1 MVGVAPES
9 DDGSRR
15 RLPQWMLGIS
25 SAGQARKPSNG
36 KEEGPAS
43 YETETLGE
51 NSHILV
57 KCETKRRKRK
67 SAEQDADYEA
77 NVPENKCSGLGR
89 RKVQESGAPERQ
101 KAKETLGENSH
112 VLVKCET
119 KRRKRNSNEQ
129 DAECDGTFP
138 EKNCNGH
145 GRRKVQESD
154 APKKEKAKGSSCG
167 SDEEL
172 EVRTWTDDDVEL
184 TVEDLVIIA
193 EEYIRADGNI
203 NQEEE
208 ASNQECES
216 DSRFPEIVSSG
227 NELEDSADAQICNRR
242 SLIADTT
249 TFKPNRSLASKG
261 IGLNSG
267 GTGDPA
273 QDMLDLFLGPLMKKT
288 VEKESESRFLTED
301 VTFAHEIIR
310 ESHSN
315 VVKEGIA
322 PIMKKKSSLKDKVAM
337 FLD

>member
-15 RLPQWMLGIS
+15 RLPQWMLGLS
-25 SAGQARKPSNG
+25 SAGQVRKPSNG

-43 YETETLGE
+43 NETETLGE
-51 NSHILV
+51 NSRVLV

-67 SAEQDADYEA
+67 SIKQDADYEA
-77 NVPENKCSGLGR
+77 KFPENKCSD
-89 RKVQESGAPERQ
+89 
-101 KAKETLGENSH
+101 LGEEKFRS
-112 VLVKCET
+112 L
-119 KRRKRNSNEQ
+119 

-154 APKKEKAKGSSCG
+154 ALKKEKAKGSSCG
-167 SDEEL
+167 NDEEL
-172 EVRTWTDDDVEL
+172 EVRTSTDDDVEL

-249 TFKPNRSLASKG
+249 TFKPNVSLAS
-261 IGLNSG
+261 
-267 GTGDPA
+267 
-273 QDMLDLFLGPLMKKT
+273 PLMKKT

-310 ESHSN
+310 ESRSN
-315 VVKEGIA
+315 VVREGIT
-322 PIMKKKSSLKDKVAM
+322 PIMKKKSSLKDKVAC
-337 FLD
+337 FLTESGILNC

>member
-25 SAGQARKPSNG
+25 SAGQVRKPSNG

-51 NSHILV
+51 NSHVLV
-57 KCETKRRKRK
+57 KCETKRRKKK
-67 SAEQDADYEA
+67 STEQE
-77 NVPENKCSGLGR
+77 EKCSGLGR

-112 VLVKCET
+112 VLVKCEA

-203 NQEEE
+203 NKEEE

-249 TFKPNRSLASKG
+249 TFKPNGSLASKG

-315 VVKEGIA
+315 VVREGIA